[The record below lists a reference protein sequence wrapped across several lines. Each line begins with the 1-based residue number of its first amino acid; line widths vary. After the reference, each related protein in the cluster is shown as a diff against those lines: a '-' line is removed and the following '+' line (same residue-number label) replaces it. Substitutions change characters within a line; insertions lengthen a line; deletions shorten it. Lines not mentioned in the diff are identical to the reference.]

1 MSDDIPLID
10 LAPLR
15 DGLDGARQIASALN
29 HALENVGFLII
40 VNHGVPAD
48 LIAALGKQ
56 EPPIDERTV
65 DVWIG
70 RLRRALRLDRRTRR
84 SPRSGRRE
92 RGRGRRPPRRA
103 RRGARRIVSGASSSD
118 SCEQRGVNGEGRF

>member
-48 LIAALGKQ
+48 LIAQTFEEARRFHDQPL
-56 EPPIDERTV
+56 
-65 DVWIG
+65 DVKH
-70 RLRRALRLDRRTRR
+70 ALRMNEHNNGYMAEGRYNVRTSRV
-84 SPRSGRRE
+84 SEKSVQPDANEAFFLKRE
-92 RGRGRRPPRRA
+92 RPADNPLVLA
-103 RRGARRIVSGASSSD
+103 
-118 SCEQRGVNGEGRF
+118 